1 MSDEQIANDDEGSE
15 GEAPIAIATSLEYSK
30 WVNTGPSR
38 LETIEG
44 YRTAIA
50 MAREEGAESEL
61 LRELMLKDL
70 FFLLIY
76 GLGGNTYANN
86 DWVFDRCREFQES
99 STGYIDLWPRFH
111 FKSTIITLAAAIQ
124 RILNDPEITIGIFS
138 YNRPTAKVFL
148 RAIKTQFESNEK
160 LKELFPDILWGD
172 PSKEAPKWSE
182 DDGIVVKRNGF
193 PREMTVEASGLVDSM
208 PTGRHYK
215 LRIYD
220 DVVVP
225 ASVSSPEMI
234 EKTTEAIELS
244 FNLGTIDGEDE
255 QWMVGTVYN
264 RADTNQR
271 LIARG
276 AVKPRVYAATKDGT
290 LDGEPWV
297 MKPALLRKKIKEMGS
312 YVASCQLFNKP
323 VLEGEETFS
332 PEWVQYWRPD
342 RLDRLNL
349 YMLIDP
355 ANSKTKKSDYTVI
368 IIMGLGPDRNY
379 YLVDGIRDKLSIR
392 ERTARVMAMHAQYRP
407 LIVGYEK
414 YGIQTDIEFLEEMQA
429 KEQYRFRVE
438 PLGGSMS
445 KEDRIR
451 RLQPLFESRRVYL
464 PEKLIR
470 VNYQGRQYDFTQV
483 FLQNEYLQ
491 FPYMVHDD
499 MLDCMARITDEALK
513 AHFPQGTM
521 LKPGATMLE
530 EQTDEAYAFDTYSY

>member
-1 MSDEQIANDDEGSE
+1 MSGDTGDSEVLSGVIKDVAYADEYIPKIPRLKAIELYR
-15 GEAPIAIATSLEYSK
+15 EAISI
-30 WVNTGPSR
+30 G
-38 LETIEG
+38 I
-44 YRTAIA
+44 
-50 MAREEGAESEL
+50 EEGNENEILARL
-61 LRELMLKDL
+61 MREDL

-76 GLGGNTYANN
+76 GLGGNTYADN
-86 DWVFDRCREFQES
+86 DWVYARCKQFQEDPN
-99 STGYIDLWPRFH
+99 GHIDLWPRFH
-111 FKSTIITLAAAIQ
+111 YKSTIITLAAAIQ
-124 RILNDPEITIGIFS
+124 RILNNPEVTIGIFS

-160 LKELFPDILWGD
+160 LKEIFPDILWKD
-172 PSKEAPKWSE
+172 PAKEAPKWSE
-182 DDGIVVKRNGF
+182 DDGIVVKRKTY

-234 EKTTEAIELS
+234 DKTTEAIELS
-244 FNLGTIDGEDE
+244 FNLGTIDGKDE

-264 RADTNQR
+264 KADTNQR

-276 AVKPRVYAATKDGT
+276 AVVPRIYAATKDGT

-297 MKPALLRKKIKEMGS
+297 MTKELLRKKIREMGS

-323 VLEGEETFS
+323 VLEGEEVFA
-332 PEWVQYWRPD
+332 PDWVEYWRPEQD
-342 RLDRLNL
+342 RLGTLNL
-349 YMLIDP
+349 YMLVDP

-368 IIMGLGPDRNY
+368 LIIGLGSDRNY
-379 YLVDGIRDKLSIR
+379 YIVDGIRDKLSIR
-392 ERTARVMAMHAQYRP
+392 ERCSRILAMHAQYRP
-407 LIVGYEK
+407 LNVGYEK

-429 KEQYRFRVE
+429 KEQYRFRIT
-438 PLGGSMS
+438 PLGGSMA
-445 KEDRIR
+445 KNDRIK
-451 RLQPLFESRRVYL
+451 RLQPLFESHRVYR

-470 VNYQGRQYDFTQV
+470 VDYQKRPYDFTQV

-499 MLDCMARITDEALK
+499 MLDCMARITDEDMK
-513 AHFPQGTM
+513 VVFPAVT
-521 LKPGATMLE
+521 LSSPGHRGIE
-530 EQTDEAYAFDTYSY
+530 ESKDEGYDFDTYSY